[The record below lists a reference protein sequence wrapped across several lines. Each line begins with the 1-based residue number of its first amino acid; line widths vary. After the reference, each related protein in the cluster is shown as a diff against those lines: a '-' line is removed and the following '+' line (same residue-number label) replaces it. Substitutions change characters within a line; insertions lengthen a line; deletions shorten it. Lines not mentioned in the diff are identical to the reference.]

1 MTLRMKE
8 KLLSVCIAA
17 ALGGG
22 AAWAADS
29 PLEQARTLLREGKP
43 AAAYALLEAQEFE
56 RAGDVEYDTLLGVA
70 ALDGGK
76 PDKATLAFERV
87 LATDPK
93 AAGARLDMAR
103 AYFALGD
110 YPRARQ
116 ELDIVA
122 QYSPPPAARLVIDQ
136 YRKAIDEREQA
147 RRTAVSGYVEGF
159 AGYDDNITS
168 VVSDFTNAVQAT
180 WLLVGSTPSA
190 NAIKRSSGILGG
202 AAGVDVKHHVSE
214 ALALTAGAD
223 FRHREVL
230 NASNYRSEQLDL
242 RAGASYSVGVDTY
255 RAGLT
260 LQDYLQRTDLPTAD
274 RNAIGI
280 NAEWR
285 HTVGAADQGTLF
297 ALATRQR
304 FPDIRVNDI
313 NTVAWGAGWLHLF
326 AGARKPLLYV
336 NLLNGQDNALNEIP
350 GAPAGTDNSKRFWN
364 GRVYGQLS
372 LNDAADLFTSVGLLY
387 RSDRSAYARSSVF
400 SQIEYGSD
408 HVSDATLGMNWRPA
422 RDWTVRP
429 QVTYAENRSN
439 VPLSEY
445 RRTEFTVTV
454 RYDLH

>member
-1 MTLRMKE
+1 MALRMKIN
-8 KLLSVCIAA
+8 LLSACVAA
-17 ALGGG
+17 AVASAG
-22 AAWAADS
+22 AWAADAS
-29 PLEQARTLLREGKP
+29 MEQARALLREGKP
-43 AAAYALLEAQEFE
+43 AAAYALLEPQEFE
-56 RAGDVEYDTLLGVA
+56 RAGEVEYDTLLGVA

-87 LATDPK
+87 LATDPQ

-116 ELDIVA
+116 ELDLVA
-122 QYSPPPAARLVIDQ
+122 QYSPPPAARLVIEQ

-147 RRTAVSGYVEGF
+147 RRTVASGYLEGF
-159 AGYDDNITS
+159 AGYDDNVTS

-180 WLLVGSTPSA
+180 WLIAGSTPSA

-202 AAGVDVKHHVSE
+202 AAGVELKHQVSD

-242 RAGASYSVGVDTY
+242 RAGASYSVGADTY

-260 LQDYLQRTDLPTAD
+260 VQDYLQRTDLPTAN
-274 RNAIGI
+274 RNAVGI

-285 HTVGAADQGTLF
+285 HTFGAADQGTLF

-304 FPDIRVNDI
+304 FPDIAVNDI
-313 NTVAWGAGWLHLF
+313 NTVAWGGAWLHLF
-326 AGARKPLLYV
+326 EGARKPLLYAS
-336 NLLNGQDNALNEIP
+336 LLNGQDNALHDIP
-350 GAPAGTDNSKRFWN
+350 GAPGADNSKRFWN
-364 GRVYGQLS
+364 GRLYGQLS
-372 LNDAADLFTSVGLLY
+372 VNDAIDLFASAGLLY
-387 RSDRSAYARSSVF
+387 RRDRSAYARASVL
-400 SQIEYGSD
+400 SRIEYGSD
-408 HVSDATLGMNWRPA
+408 HVSDATLGVSWRPA

-429 QVTYAENRSN
+429 QATYAENRSN

-445 RRTEFTVTV
+445 HRTEFTVTV